1 MEQYYIP
8 AIKVYDIDYD
18 FIISNYLDV
27 TLWNKI
33 WTLFVYRDVTI
44 TICLYTIETKS
55 STITFELSLTSGNNR
70 YVRTIKH
77 NLRNSTVIIL
87 KNQINGAMESL
98 ISDLEYNAIKCTE
111 TYRSMQR
118 VVSDERD
125 SLEEIASRFLDANG
139 VTNSEIRDVYIESY
153 VYNNS
158 QADSILSQFLYGKK
172 YTELTD
178 LFLIFADITKN
189 ENLTNNIKKANDSN
203 KVQEI
208 LKELNEY
215 KSYIQT
221 EDFATQMQDNLN
233 NI

>member
-55 STITFELSLTSGNNR
+55 STITFEISLTNGSNR

-77 NLRNSTVIIL
+77 NLRNSTIIIL

-98 ISDLEYNAIKCTE
+98 ISDLEYDIIKSTE
-111 TYRSMQR
+111 AYRSMQH
-118 VVSDERD
+118 VVSDEKD
-125 SLEEIASRFLDANG
+125 NLEEIASRFLDENG
-139 VTNSEIRDVYIESY
+139 VTNSEIRDVYIDSY

-158 QADSILSQFLYGKK
+158 RADSILSQFLYGKK

-189 ENLTNNIKKANDSN
+189 DNLVNNVKKANDSN

-208 LKELNEY
+208 LKKLNEY

-221 EDFATQMQDNLN
+221 EDFATQMQDCLDK
-233 NI
+233 I